1 MDGIVN
7 ISLKIRNASAGG
19 LIINHKW
26 KQKKKRE
33 REEGREIDTE
43 ERRERFKEKVCVT
56 DPTLPT

>member
-26 KQKKKRE
+26 KQKKKKERE
-33 REEGREIDTE
+33 RKEGKYIQRKE
-43 ERRERFKEKVCVT
+43 ERDLKKKFV
-56 DPTLPT
+56 

>member
-26 KQKKKRE
+26 KQKKKKRE
-33 REEGREIDTE
+33 RGRKGNTYRGKKREI
-43 ERRERFKEKVCVT
+43 
-56 DPTLPT
+56 